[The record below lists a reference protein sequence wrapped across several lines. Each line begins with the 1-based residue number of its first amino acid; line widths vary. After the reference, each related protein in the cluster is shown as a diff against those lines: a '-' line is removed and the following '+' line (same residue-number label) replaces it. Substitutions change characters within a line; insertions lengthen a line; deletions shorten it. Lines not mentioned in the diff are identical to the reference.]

1 MDCHDRGGYAIE
13 YLPAA
18 LAVSKGSQQMK
29 LILILTL
36 LSIWLPGP
44 GRLWA
49 QNDQS
54 IMPVSWDKYDDLDKI
69 FLESGE
75 PPPFSSRP
83 YSVDEIKRNL
93 ARINPGRLSLAGKTA
108 YRAIEEDL
116 KKKTLARH
124 RDGLALNASLEMN
137 IEGYYHTDEEAQ
149 WIHGYE
155 ERLPMLDIPLEA
167 WLGNILYAN
176 LTLTLRE
183 EHCLVSEAA
192 GNYSNV
198 ISSAYELAGYTPFQA
213 FFALGGKHWSLRFGR
228 DVLSWGN
235 GFTGNMVLSD
245 YADFHDSL
253 YFTTYWDFF
262 KFSAAYISLDPWLTP
277 AEVSA
282 GVGVNDPY
290 KAFFGHRVEFILF
303 RRLNVALTETVI
315 FGNYYPE
322 LRDLNSLMI
331 FHNWNIPKRSNSLMS
346 LELDYNPYKWVNLYG
361 QVAMDE
367 YQTSYE
373 IEAGTGGNPRAM
385 GYIAGAETFLPLG
398 RGYLEAGFEWAQT
411 DPWLYNR
418 ETPLLN
424 FINRRRI
431 WSFYSDSYMYVDK
444 PLGYYTGPD
453 SRVLSFRLGY
463 SVSGAYS
470 TMLEVRLVAQGE
482 NDLYTDYPSD
492 SESAAASR
500 MTTPTGTPQQ
510 TLIFHLMGEVFPSEK
525 LTLGGD
531 IYLVQVKDLLYLYR
545 EKVASPGGNYLDLQ
559 LALSVGCKL

>member
-1 MDCHDRGGYAIE
+1 MDGHDRGGYAIE

-18 LAVSKGSQQMK
+18 LAVSKGSQQMR

-36 LSIWLPGP
+36 LCIWLPGP

-108 YRAIEEDL
+108 YRAIEKDL

-137 IEGYYHTDEEAQ
+137 IEGYYHTDEDAQ
-149 WIHGYE
+149 WLHGYE

-176 LTLTLRE
+176 VTLTIRE

-198 ISSAYELAGYTPFQA
+198 ISSLYELAGYTPFKA

-262 KFSAAYISLDPWLTP
+262 KFSAAYVNLDPWLTP
-277 AEVSA
+277 AEEDA
-282 GVGVNDPY
+282 GVGVNEPY

-322 LRDLNSLMI
+322 LRYLNPLMI

-346 LELDYNPYKWVNLYG
+346 LELDYNPYRWVNIYG

-373 IEAGTGGNPRAM
+373 IEAGDGGNPRAM

-418 ETPLLN
+418 EHPLLN
-424 FINRRRI
+424 FVNRRRI

-482 NDLYTDYPSD
+482 NDLHTDYPSD

-510 TLIFHLMGEVFPSEK
+510 TLILHLMGEVFLSKK
-525 LTLGGD
+525 LNLGGD

>member
-1 MDCHDRGGYAIE
+1 
-13 YLPAA
+13 
-18 LAVSKGSQQMK
+18 MK
-29 LILILTL
+29 LILIFTL
-36 LSIWLPGP
+36 LCFCLPGP
-44 GRLWA
+44 GCLWA

-54 IMPVSWDKYDDLDKI
+54 ILPVSWDKYDDLDKI
-69 FLESGE
+69 YLESGE

-83 YSVDEIKRNL
+83 YSVDEVKRNL
-93 ARINPGRLSLAGKTA
+93 ARINPGRLSAAGKRA

-116 KKKTLARH
+116 KKRALARH
-124 RDGLALNASLEMN
+124 PDGLALNAALEMN
-137 IEGYYHTDEEAQ
+137 IEGYYQTDEDAQ

-176 LTLTLRE
+176 LTLTIRE
-183 EHCLVSEAA
+183 EHCLVSEAD

-198 ISSAYELAGYTPFQA
+198 ISSPYELAGYTPFKA

-262 KFSAAYISLDPWLTP
+262 KFSAAYIILDPWTLA
-277 AEVSA
+277 AES
-282 GVGVNDPY
+282 GVNDPY
-290 KAFFGHRVEFILF
+290 KAFFGRRVEFILF
-303 RRLNVALTETVI
+303 KRLNVAITETVI

-331 FHNWNIPKRSNSLMS
+331 FHNWNIPERANSLMS

-373 IEAGTGGNPRAM
+373 IEAGAGGNPRAM

-418 ETPLLN
+418 EHPLLN
-424 FINRRRI
+424 FVNRRRI
-431 WSFYSDSYMYVDK
+431 WSFYSDSYVYIDK
-444 PLGYYTGPD
+444 PLGYYMGPD

-463 SVSGAYS
+463 SVSGAYN
-470 TMLEVRLVAQGE
+470 TMFEVRLVVQGE

-492 SESAAASR
+492 SESADASR
-500 MTTPTGTPQQ
+500 MTTPTGSPQQ
-510 TLIFHLMGEVFPSEK
+510 TLIFHLMGEVFPSKK

-531 IYLVQVKDLLYLYR
+531 IYLVQVKDLLYLYG
-545 EKVASPGGNYLDLQ
+545 EKVGPTGESYLDLQ
-559 LALSVGCKL
+559 VALSAGFKL

>member
-1 MDCHDRGGYAIE
+1 
-13 YLPAA
+13 
-18 LAVSKGSQQMK
+18 MK

-36 LSIWLPGP
+36 LSFWQPGP
-44 GRLWA
+44 GQLWA

-54 IMPVSWDKYDDLDKI
+54 LLPVSWDKYDDLDKI
-69 FLESGE
+69 FLESGK

-83 YSVDEIKRNL
+83 YSVDEVKRNL
-93 ARINPGRLSLAGKTA
+93 ARINPGRLSPAGKRA

-116 KKKTLARH
+116 KSRTLACH
-124 RDGLALNASLEMN
+124 PDGLALNAALEMN
-137 IEGYYHTDEEAQ
+137 IEGYYHTDEDAQ
-149 WIHGYE
+149 WVHGYE
-155 ERLPMLDIPLEA
+155 ARLPMLDIPLEA

-176 LTLTLRE
+176 LTLTMRE

-192 GNYSNV
+192 GNHSNV
-198 ISSAYELAGYTPFQA
+198 ISSPYELAGYTPFKA
-213 FFALGGKHWSLRFGR
+213 FFALGGNHWSLRFGR

-262 KFSAAYISLDPWLTP
+262 KFSAVYISLDPWTL
-277 AEVSA
+277 A
-282 GVGVNDPY
+282 GETGAVYPY
-290 KAFFGHRVEFILF
+290 KAFFGHRVEFTMF
-303 RRLNVALTETVI
+303 RRLSVALTETVI

-331 FHNWNIPKRSNSLMS
+331 FHNWNIPGRANSLMS
-346 LELDYNPYKWVNLYG
+346 LELDYNPYKWVNLYA

-367 YQTSYE
+367 YQTCYE

-398 RGYLEAGFEWAQT
+398 RGYLEAGFEWVQT

-418 ETPLLN
+418 EHPLLTY
-424 FINRRRI
+424 INRRRI
-431 WSFYSDSYMYVDK
+431 WSFYSDSYIYVDK

-453 SRVLSFRLGY
+453 SMVLSFRLGY
-463 SVSGAYS
+463 SVTGAYS
-470 TMLEVRLVAQGE
+470 AMFEVRLVAQGE
-482 NDLYTDYPSD
+482 NDLHADYPSA
-492 SESAAASR
+492 SESADASR

-510 TLIFHLMGEVFPSEK
+510 TLIFHLMGDVSLSEK
-525 LTLGGD
+525 LCLGGH
-531 IYLVQVKDLLYLYR
+531 IYLVQVKDLLCFYR
-545 EKVASPGGNYLDLQ
+545 EKMDPRGGDYLDLQ
-559 LALSVGCKL
+559 LALSVGYKL